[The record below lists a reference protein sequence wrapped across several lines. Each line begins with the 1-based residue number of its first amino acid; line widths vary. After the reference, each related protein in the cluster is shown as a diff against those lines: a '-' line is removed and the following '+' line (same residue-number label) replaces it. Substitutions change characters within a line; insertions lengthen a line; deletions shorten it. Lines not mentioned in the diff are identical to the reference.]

1 MQFKGTLIVVTDMER
16 SKKFYHDV
24 LNMNVVNDFGANVEL
39 EHGLYLQKNETWAK
53 FINDKAV
60 HFQHH
65 AGELY
70 FEEQD
75 IDSFFR
81 KLEAMEIVYVHQ
93 PIEHPWGQRVVRFYD
108 PDQHII
114 EVGEEIKGVVKRFHN
129 RGMSVEQ
136 IAAYMDVPA
145 GYVQDRL
152 GG

>member
-24 LNMNVVNDFGANVEL
+24 LNMKVVNDFGANVEL
-39 EHGLYLQKNETWAK
+39 EHGLFLQEKETWAK
-53 FINDKAV
+53 FINNKEV

-75 IDSFFR
+75 FDSFL
-81 KLEAMEIVYVHQ
+81 KKMEAMAIVYVHQ
-93 PIEHPWGQRVVRFYD
+93 PLEHPWGQRVVRFYD

-114 EVGEEIKGVVKRFHN
+114 EVGEEIKGVVKRFLN
-129 RGMSVEQ
+129 RGMSVEE

-145 GYVQDRL
+145 GYVQDCL
-152 GG
+152 QG

>member
-1 MQFKGTLIVVTDMER
+1 MLYKGTLIAVTDMER

-39 EHGLYLQKNETWAK
+39 EHGLYLQEKETWVK
-53 FINDKAV
+53 FINNKAV
-60 HFQHH
+60 HFQHN

-75 IDSFFR
+75 MDSFLK
-81 KLEAMEIVYVHQ
+81 KLEETAVAYVHQ
-93 PIEHPWGQRVVRFYD
+93 PLEHPWGQRTVRFYD

-114 EVGEEIKGVVKRFHN
+114 EVGEEIRGVVKRFLN

-136 IAAYMDVPA
+136 VAAYMDVPVC
-145 GYVQDRL
+145 YVQDCL
-152 GG
+152 QG